1 MDISVNRFDH
11 DQATGVLEACE
22 PPCISLYQPTHRRL
36 PEIPQDTIRFRNLV
50 KELEETLLSQ
60 YPKDQVRTLLEPF
73 AALADD
79 HDFWNHNQDG
89 LAVLAAKDLFRVYR
103 MQRPVQERIL
113 VADSFYTKP
122 LLRALQMA
130 DRYQVLAVSR
140 KDVQLFEGGVDSLDE
155 VELAPGVPRTITEA
169 LGEELTEPYTGF
181 RSSGRGTALH
191 HGMGSKADEVDVD
204 AERFFRVVD
213 RAILEHHS
221 RPSGLPLILAA
232 LPEHH
237 HLFHAVSR
245 NPYLVAE
252 SIDVHPN
259 SLKNL
264 DELRAR
270 AWEIIEPHHRARI
283 TALVED
289 YGAARA
295 KGLGSDDPAEVAR
308 AIAAGRV
315 QTLLLEADRAMP
327 GRVDTHTG
335 EVDFDNPMSDIL
347 DDLAA
352 WARRMGGDVLIVP
365 AEFLPTDTGVAAIY
379 RF

>member
-204 AERFFRVVD
+204 AERFD